1 MSYIWQ
7 KITTFEKLSKVLI
20 IVLWSPTHCSSPHIS
35 EWILVITLTGSC
47 RCSWCQRQTGAP
59 LGCWWYCCH
68 RASHHRET
76 LLEALLSNYES
87 PLQHPLSR
95 HWTPSHCRT
104 RPHLITPLQAERRH
118 LTSILFLTCRLLA
131 LLAAMSMRAHYDC
144 SSTNSWWSHCKP
156 GCDYNQGCTWFNHLK
171 DSNHQSKSLNR
182 LFSSI
187 TLHHFPPKKN
197 YRIKT
202 KLN

>member
-1 MSYIWQ
+1 MLERCDVNSICHIWQ

-20 IVLWSPTHCSSPHIS
+20 IVLWSPTRCSSPHIS

-118 LTSILFLTCRLLA
+118 LTSIFFFNLQTI
-131 LLAAMSMRAHYDC
+131 
-144 SSTNSWWSHCKP
+144 STISRNEHASTLWLQLNKQLMIPLQARVWLQS
-156 GCDYNQGCTWFNHLK
+156 GLHL
-171 DSNHQSKSLNR
+171 
-182 LFSSI
+182 I
-187 TLHHFPPKKN
+187 
-197 YRIKT
+197 
-202 KLN
+202 